1 MDCRKCGKQYESN
14 AVYCGSCGS
23 ELIDRPVPITQL
35 GDRNKG
41 AISAVVFVISSIFS
55 LIILLS
61 STMMALNMT
70 VSTCDRSMFGIC
82 ESDFEI
88 LGRWGLGFLFVI
100 LTVIFFVV
108 LLNRKGKT
116 TKVYV
121 ALLIIV
127 MVTVVGTCANN
138 LYQTG
143 DEAENYSQNVE
154 VKRLED
160 CTTKLKY
167 LQEQLHSEP
176 DNLWMLVDLARAQDE
191 CEYFTHQLVVQGIGM
206 EPRFPEFE
214 SSHSNYEK
222 VIELYESKQE
232 RTDEQKNAYVYALDR
247 LISEPLDSM
256 KFSREL
262 DQKCPPSRP
271 TPVTREEAAEEPRPA
286 AAPVTR
292 DEERIWQQW
301 NEELSSCVDPLV
313 EEFEKKMNLKREKYQ
328 SKRDDVSFDE

>member
-1 MDCRKCGKQYESN
+1 MDCHKCGKQYESN
-14 AVYCGSCGS
+14 AVYCASCGS
-23 ELIDRPVPITQL
+23 ELIDRPVPTTQL

-41 AISAVVFVISSIFS
+41 AIPALFFVIFSILS

-70 VSTCDRSMFGIC
+70 FSTCDRSMFGIC

-88 LGRWGLGFLFVI
+88 LGRWWLGFLFVI

-108 LLNRKGKT
+108 LQIRRGKT
-116 TKVYV
+116 TKVYG

-127 MVTVVGTCANN
+127 MVTVAGTCANN
-138 LYQTG
+138 IYQSG
-143 DEAENYSQNVE
+143 DEMENYSQNVE
-154 VKRLED
+154 VKRQED
-160 CTTKLKY
+160 CATKLES

-176 DNLWMLVDLARAQDE
+176 DNLEMLADLARAQDE
-191 CEYFTHQLVVQGIGM
+191 CRY
-206 EPRFPEFE
+206 FE
-214 SSHSNYEK
+214 SAHSNYEK

-232 RTDEQKNAYVYALDR
+232 RTDEQKYAYLDALHG
-247 LISEPLDSM
+247 LMESPLDNS

-262 DQKCPPSRP
+262 NQKCPPSRP
-271 TPVTREEAAEEPRPA
+271 TPVTREEAAEEPRAA

-313 EEFEKKMNLKREKYQ
+313 EEFEKKMDLKREKYQ
-328 SKRDDVSFDE
+328 QKIWWAQKLMGELE